1 LNCKAAGQE
10 KSARLPLFHQSKT
23 RRMVL
28 SGRTSAAT
36 LHLWREIDS
45 INRAG
50 EYMIMTSERSRYAAA
65 VWATVVSMAIGL
77 PSDAMAEVA
86 CTGHQLLPDPRP
98 ASSCERVPP
107 SLFPSPDG
115 ARTALVLP
123 VDPSLHAT
131 PDMESRVDITAR
143 GRHIRASKDYSSP
156 GGANGYYVVQATWT
170 PDSQFFV
177 YSLSSSG
184 GHSPWQSPIAL
195 YSRTGNTFVSFSDL
209 IGGDPTL
216 SANFKIIGAH
226 SIVATTWRNRNV
238 EQSRKVTVNLRKA
251 MSTLPA
257 RP

>member
-1 LNCKAAGQE
+1 LQSGWPGKIRG
-10 KSARLPLFHQSKT
+10 LLLFHQSKP
-23 RRMVL
+23 RKMVL
-28 SGRTSAAT
+28 SGSISATT

-50 EYMIMTSERSRYAAA
+50 EYMIMTSERSQYAAA
-65 VWATVVSMAIGL
+65 VWATVVSMAMGL
-77 PSDAMAEVA
+77 PSDASAKVA
-86 CTGHQLLPDPRP
+86 CSGHQLLPDPRP
-98 ASSCERVPP
+98 ASSCERVPS

-115 ARTALVLP
+115 ALTALVLP
-123 VDPSLHAT
+123 VDPSPHAT
-131 PDMESRVDITAR
+131 PDMESRVDIRAR
-143 GRHIRASKDYSSP
+143 GGHIRASKNYSSP

-195 YSRTGNTFVSFSDL
+195 FSRTGNTFVSFSDL

-216 SANFKIIGAH
+216 SANFKIVGAH
-226 SIVATTWRNRNV
+226 SVIATTWRNRNI
-238 EQSRKVTVNLRKA
+238 EQARKVMVDLKKA
-251 MSTLPA
+251 TSKVPA